1 MQKAIFGAGCFWQ
14 VQKAFDEV
22 KGVISTTV
30 GYMGGKFENPT
41 YEDVCT
47 NTTGHAEVVQIEY
60 DENRISYE
68 DILDVFWKI
77 HDPTQL
83 NMQGPDVGMQYRSVI
98 FYLNEE
104 QKKKA
109 IRSKERLQNSGRFAN
124 KKIVTEISPSLEFYR
139 AEEYHQKYL
148 LKKGG

>member
-1 MQKAIFGAGCFWQ
+1 MQKAIFGAGCFWRA
-14 VQKAFDEV
+14 QKAFDEV

-30 GYMGGKFENPT
+30 GYMGGKFKNPT

-60 DENRISYE
+60 DEDRVSYE
-68 DILDVFWKI
+68 HLLDVFWKI

-83 NMQGPDVGMQYRSVI
+83 NMQGPDVGTQYRSVI
-98 FYLNEE
+98 FYLNEG

-109 IRSKERLQNSGRFAN
+109 IRSKERLQNSGKFDN
-124 KKIVTEISPSLEFYR
+124 KKIVTEISPSLDFYR
-139 AEEYHQKYL
+139 AEDYHQKYL
-148 LKKGG
+148 LKKGS